1 MSENKYPWTDG
12 EDQSRDLNQ
21 RIKWDIPDTYFEP
34 EPKKKQPDF
43 LLWFLPQFIQHVGEV
58 MVGVSLCR
66 FIWDAELYMNRL
78 QEFIQLILP
87 K

>member
-1 MSENKYPWTDG
+1 MDENKYSPVDKETRPG
-12 EDQSRDLNQ
+12 ERKELDHL
-21 RIKWDIPDTYFEP
+21 IKGWKMPDTHP
-34 EPKKKQPDF
+34 HHSSDSF

-66 FIWDAELYMNRL
+66 FIWDAELYMNRIPEL
-78 QEFIQLILP
+78 IQLIIP

>member
-1 MSENKYPWTDG
+1 MDENKYPQADEETRPG
-12 EDQSRDLNQ
+12 ERF
-21 RIKWDIPDTYFEP
+21 KWKMPDTYP
-34 EPKKKQPDF
+34 QRSNDSF

-66 FIWDAELYMNRL
+66 FIELYADRIPEL
-78 QEFIQLILP
+78 IQLIIP

>member
-1 MSENKYPWTDG
+1 MDENKYPQADEWNRPG
-12 EDQSRDLNQ
+12 ERKELDHLIKNWKMPDVHPQ
-21 RIKWDIPDTYFEP
+21 RSNGS
-34 EPKKKQPDF
+34 F

-66 FIWDAELYMNRL
+66 FIELYMNRIPEL
-78 QEFIQLILP
+78 IQSIIP